1 MKTDTRYLSLLSL
14 VSLTSLSVF
23 AAPHIEE
30 TLTLKAGWNSVYI
43 ESTPE
48 NPSCDEFFAD
58 MPQVLSVAAY
68 RSDADADTAQYYASG
83 DEKVQAPVQYLQW
96 NRDGASTATLNTII
110 GGGTYVVYATD
121 AAQKTFRGVP
131 AAPKMTWRKVS
142 ASETNEYF
150 NLVGVSSVGDKITFQ
165 DYFGEGPFGIAKS
178 GRMICSMGG
187 NDINGP
193 EMRAVAG
200 SFGKEATLE
209 SGMAYALTATEAGS
223 WPGVVGVLG
232 SSVFFGPES
241 NYASIRVQN
250 CGTTNHVFRF
260 SLEPSVTGET
270 LPPISRRLPRVNA
283 IEAPGYTNL
292 VMESEWEVSLAADD
306 FTEQVFTIDRS
317 SLVPGTEYGV
327 ILVVEDLGASK
338 MRVRLPIVVRHA
350 ATGAVAYPAGLWI
363 GEIALSQ
370 VSELGDTNRVP
381 VKAGGTLKMSVMMH
395 VDTNGTCRLLQRAV
409 AGVDTNGVTRL
420 FKNPA
425 DVPEDV
431 EESRRIST
439 VMMSVDT
446 PVVAATA
453 STNPKFGEDVDFSW
467 VVGATASDNPFRH
480 AWHPDHDGKKA
491 DYSDYLPSGDDFS
504 LYANPIK
511 PELWSISNRL
521 DFSWHEQGNRA
532 LPEHFPYNA
541 DETTSG
547 VVTWEVGG
555 LISKGPIK
563 SVGTFTLRR
572 VFKAA
577 ELE

>member
-150 NLVGVSSVGDKITFQ
+150 NLAGVSSAGDKITFQ

-232 SSVFFGPES
+232 SGVFFGPES

-292 VMESEWEVSLAADD
+292 VMDSVREVSLAADD

-317 SLVPGTEYGV
+317 ELTAGTEFGV
-327 ILVVEDLGASK
+327 ILVVEDLGASR
-338 MRVRLPIVVRHA
+338 MRVRLPVVA
-350 ATGAVAYPAGLWI
+350 SPVQTDTAAYPTGLWV
-363 GEIALSQ
+363 GEIALSL
-370 VSELGDTNRVP
+370 VSGIDDAMPVP
-381 VKAGGTLKMSVMMH
+381 AGGKLKMNVMMH
-395 VDTNGTCRLLQRAV
+395 VDENKKCTLLQRV
-409 AGVDTNGVTRL
+409 AFGADADGKPRL
-420 FKNPA
+420 FK
-425 DVPEDV
+425 EL
-431 EESRRIST
+431 ESAETAGVANAKRFST

-446 PVVAATA
+446 PHVESAGGSAFGDTAEFAWTVAPDAR
-453 STNPKFGEDVDFSW
+453 
-467 VVGATASDNPFRH
+467 DNPFRH

-491 DYSDYLPSGDDFS
+491 DYSGEAPSGDNPAN
-504 LYANPIK
+504 YANPVK
-511 PELWSISNRL
+511 PELWSINNHL
-521 DFSWHEQGNRA
+521 TFSWHEGGSGAN
-532 LPEHFPYNA
+532 PVNFEYNA
-541 DETTSG
+541 DEATAGIVIWDVSG
-547 VVTWEVGG
+547 
-555 LISKGPIK
+555 LAAKGPIR
-563 SVGTFTLRR
+563 SVGTFVLKR
-572 VFKAA
+572 VLKVK

>member
-110 GGGTYVVYATD
+110 GGGTYIVYATD

-150 NLVGVSSVGDKITFQ
+150 NLAGVSSAGDKITFQ

-232 SSVFFGPES
+232 SGVFFGPES

-292 VMESEWEVSLAADD
+292 VMDSVWEVSLAADD

-317 SLVPGTEYGV
+317 ELTAGTEFGV
-327 ILVVEDLGASK
+327 ILVVEDLGASR
-338 MRVRLPIVVRHA
+338 MRVRLPVVA
-350 ATGAVAYPAGLWI
+350 SSAQTDTAAYPTGLWV
-363 GEIALSQ
+363 GEIALSL
-370 VSELGDTNRVP
+370 VSGIDDAMPVP
-381 VKAGGTLKMSVMMH
+381 AGGKLKMNVMMH
-395 VDTNGTCRLLQRAV
+395 VDENKKCTLLQRV
-409 AGVDTNGVTRL
+409 AFGADADGKPRL
-420 FKNPA
+420 FK
-425 DVPEDV
+425 EL
-431 EESRRIST
+431 ESAETAGVANAKRFST

-446 PVVAATA
+446 PHVESAGGSAFGDTAEFAWTVAPDAR
-453 STNPKFGEDVDFSW
+453 
-467 VVGATASDNPFRH
+467 DNPFRH

-491 DYSDYLPSGDDFS
+491 DYSGAAPSGDNPS
-504 LYANPIK
+504 NYANPVK
-511 PELWSISNRL
+511 PELWSINNHL
-521 DFSWHEQGNRA
+521 TFSWHEGGSGAN
-532 LPEHFPYNA
+532 PVNFEYNA
-541 DETTSG
+541 DEATAGIVIWDVSG
-547 VVTWEVGG
+547 
-555 LISKGPIK
+555 LAAKGPIR
-563 SVGTFTLRR
+563 SVGTFVLKR
-572 VFKAA
+572 VLKVK

>member
-1 MKTDTRYLSLLSL
+1 MNNISKFAFLLL
-14 VSLTSLSVF
+14 LPF
-23 AAPHIEE
+23 AAHAAHIEE
-30 TLTLKAGWNSVYI
+30 TITLAKGWNAIYL
-43 ESTPE
+43 ESTPT
-48 NPSCDEFFAD
+48 NAACAEFFAGA
-58 MPQVLSVAAY
+58 PVERVASY
-68 RSDADADTAQYYASG
+68 QSDAYSSTRQIADDGSTIDQKPVSYSVWVPGDAA
-83 DEKVQAPVQYLQW
+83 
-96 NRDGASTATLNTII
+96 ASTMTALA
-110 GGGTYVVYATD
+110 GGRVYMVYATGIWE
-121 AAQKTFRGVP
+121 KTFLGVP
-131 AAPKMTWRKVS
+131 AAPRQTWRATS
-142 ASETNEYF
+142 DETGF
-150 NLVGVSSVGDKITFQ
+150 MNLVGVSADTNVSVNAKE
-165 DYFGEGPFGIAKS
+165 YFGEGPFGTASGVAYKIAGTKTAAPTFLSLGIGAKS
-178 GRMICSMGG
+178 KVQGG
-187 NDINGP
+187 
-193 EMRAVAG
+193 
-200 SFGKEATLE
+200 K
-209 SGMAYALTATEAGS
+209 AYALTATKDGD
-223 WPGVVGVLG
+223 WPGVVGVQG
-232 SSVFFGPES
+232 DGVVFGTDA
-241 NYASIRVQN
+241 NYASITVRN
-250 CGTTNHVFRF
+250 CGTTNHVFKF
-260 SLEPSVTGET
+260 SISASADET
-270 LPPISRRLPRVNA
+270 ELVPPLSRRLPRIDA
-283 IEAPGYTNL
+283 ISAPGFTN
-292 VMESEWEVSLAADD
+292 VTDVAWTVELAAGEHTD
-306 FTEQVFTIDRS
+306 QVFSLDRS
-317 SLVPGTEYGV
+317 QLEAGKKYGA
-327 ILVVEDLGASK
+327 ILTIEDLGASK
-338 MRVRLPIVVRHA
+338 MRVRVPVAVRHS
-350 ATGAVAYPAGLWI
+350 ATGAVAYPAGLWV
-363 GEIALSQ
+363 GEIALSR

-467 VVGATASDNPFRH
+467 VIGATASDNPFRH

-563 SVGTFTLRR
+563 SVGTFTLKR
-572 VFKAA
+572 VFKAK
-577 ELE
+577 ELEE